1 MIVNNKDVPL
11 KIFVHSTYWTE
22 EHFLPHLNRYPNSV
36 IIDDAYYYLSGI
48 DFTAAHPNTMVYVT
62 GTEFMP
68 MPGEYRL
75 PYAQGRYVISNGM
88 VTMTTSGSGLPYVHP
103 LCYVNHHTDFYS
115 SGWATFFRTKCK
127 LKNFK
132 VTPVWTPP
140 CINFFQNYNS
150 QKSWV
155 SDALQKHSDIVTK
168 AGGVIEDTM
177 PLSLYL

>member
-1 MIVNNKDVPL
+1 MGYRPCDTDYNSTYHHQKGSGLIDTHVTGQMDDEQTQLYEQLLSDINHIDETFIFRRQQYKIDKQLIVNNKDVPL

-75 PYAQGRYVISNGM
+75 PYAQGRSVISNGM
-88 VTMTTSGSGLPYVHP
+88 VTMTTSGSGCLTCT
-103 LCYVNHHTDFYS
+103 LC
-115 SGWATFFRTKCK
+115 A
-127 LKNFK
+127 
-132 VTPVWTPP
+132 
-140 CINFFQNYNS
+140 
-150 QKSWV
+150 
-155 SDALQKHSDIVTK
+155 
-168 AGGVIEDTM
+168 M
-177 PLSLYL
+177 